1 MSLMDAI
8 TREVA
13 KIQKASGGES
23 STRGLDTFAEAY
35 SMGIEAKERERKDK
49 YYKDLE
55 LDGISDSLDSL
66 ISIVDNTG
74 SLETAEAQLG
84 VYEDKAGSNA
94 EHKIKAMA
102 LREAINTKKQD
113 YSNFGNAI
121 SEASS
126 AIDSGEMSFKQA
138 DYENLPETFKSIN
151 AKRKAEGLK
160 EHGSI
165 MDYMSSEFSRTQRLI
180 EGISPG
186 ITRNEDGSVKAKF
199 RYGKANNSDIAT
211 YNQLVKHAGN
221 IEIAMKALAGDGMIT
236 PEEAQAMVVN
246 PENYENVKKS
256 ATSEAKSQY
265 NNSKQNYNA
274 FMKFINQVDQG
285 LFEFDEDA
293 MGFDTMSPEDKH
305 VAKTGSAEKIKEVLN
320 KEKNR
325 YYNEMLAQDQK
336 HFQWSGRRLNLS
348 SEDDILSGINIGDY
362 DDSNQ
367 GLTTQQIVNKA
378 KGKQKVQPQQ
388 VVQTPSPYNKSSKVI
403 SKSSKPSVV
412 KKGQQVISNLES
424 IDKNIKEQEDIISKA
439 KTDRKALEDRQTQIE
454 KELKDIASGFG
465 KMTSTKLA
473 PKEIDDARS
482 KLLLELKDVKAKQ
495 KSVGSEAY
503 RRSFK
508 KKIKDA
514 EKKRTKL
521 EKDKAKLKSQLKSLE
536 KIK

>member
-113 YSNFGNAI
+113 YSNFGNAV
-121 SEASS
+121 SEAST
-126 AIDSGEMSFKQA
+126 AIDRGEMSFTQA

-165 MDYMSSEFSRTQRLI
+165 MDYMSSEFTRAQRLA
-180 EGISPG
+180 ESISPG
-186 ITRNEDGSVKAKF
+186 ITQNEDGSAKAKF

-211 YNQLVKHAGN
+211 YNQLVKHSGN
-221 IEIAMKALAGDGMIT
+221 IEVAMKALVGDGMIT
-236 PEEAQAMVVN
+236 SDEAQAIMVN
-246 PENYENVKKS
+246 PNNYEDVKKS
-256 ATSEAKSQY
+256 ASSEAKSQY

-285 LFEFDEDA
+285 LFEFDEDE
-293 MGFDTMSPEDKH
+293 MGFDAMSPEAKH
-305 VAKTGSAEKIKEVLN
+305 IAKTGSAKQVKEVLN

-388 VVQTPSPYNKSSKVI
+388 VVQTPSPYKKSNEVI

-439 KTDRKALEDRQTQIE
+439 KTDRKALEDRQKQIE

-465 KMTSTKLA
+465 KITSTKLA